1 MDSTTTD
8 SKISQLP
15 QGRIEIRK
23 SDYLELIKQYRKN
36 IQNRKS
42 FDITLHK
49 SLKLK
54 NEKNYISIEK
64 ENNIEKKIENN
75 QLTNINKNLKE
86 TILTPPKHCKKPIIK
101 TSPKKKQGGKIIYKK
116 NILENITNKKKND
129 LIKENIENE
138 NINQTEIIKNLKIY
152 FLAISPPLRFPIIN
166 LNSLKSTSPSLFK
179 STSTITFF
187 Q

>member
-1 MDSTTTD
+1 MDSITTD
-8 SKISQLP
+8 SKKNNFP

-23 SDYLELIKQYRKN
+23 NDYLELIKQYRKN

-54 NEKNYISIEK
+54 HDKNFISTEK
-64 ENNIEKKIENN
+64 EKNIEKKIENQMEN
-75 QLTNINKNLKE
+75 ININKNLKE
-86 TILTPPKHCKKPIIK
+86 TILTPPKQCKKPIIK

-129 LIKENIENE
+129 LTKENIENE
-138 NINQTEIIKNLKIY
+138 IINQTEIIKNN
-152 FLAISPPLRFPIIN
+152 IIN
-166 LNSLKSTSPSLFK
+166 DNDTSTTSTTSPITTPIKGKKEFCDNNYN
-179 STSTITFF
+179 TIFF
-187 Q
+187 

>member
-1 MDSTTTD
+1 MESTTTD
-8 SKISQLP
+8 SKKNQLP

-75 QLTNINKNLKE
+75 QLTNI
-86 TILTPPKHCKKPIIK
+86 KK
-101 TSPKKKQGGKIIYKK
+101 
-116 NILENITNKKKND
+116 
-129 LIKENIENE
+129 
-138 NINQTEIIKNLKIY
+138 
-152 FLAISPPLRFPIIN
+152 
-166 LNSLKSTSPSLFK
+166 
-179 STSTITFF
+179 
-187 Q
+187 

>member
-1 MDSTTTD
+1 MESTTTD
-8 SKISQLP
+8 SKKNQLP

-116 NILENITNKKKND
+116 NILENITNKKKM
-129 LIKENIENE
+129 I
-138 NINQTEIIKNLKIY
+138 
-152 FLAISPPLRFPIIN
+152 
-166 LNSLKSTSPSLFK
+166 
-179 STSTITFF
+179 
-187 Q
+187 